1 MNYLRIR
8 LILSFYKTFYV
19 DKQTLIRTS
28 HLQEIIKHHRLLTR
42 LKDSLIELSPDLT
55 EQEITTINQDYN
67 EIRIAI
73 YYHFRRPHRCRLLY
87 T

>member
-28 HLQEIIKHHRLLTR
+28 PLQEIIKHHRLLTR
-42 LKDSLIELSPDLT
+42 LKDSLIELSQELT

-67 EIRIAI
+67 EI
-73 YYHFRRPHRCRLLY
+73 
-87 T
+87 